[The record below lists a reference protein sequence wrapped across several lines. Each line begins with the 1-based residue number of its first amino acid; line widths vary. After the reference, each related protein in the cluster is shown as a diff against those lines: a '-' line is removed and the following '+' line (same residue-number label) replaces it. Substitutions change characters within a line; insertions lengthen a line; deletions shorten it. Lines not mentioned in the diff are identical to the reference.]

1 MFLLPNQQLERCDRV
16 MQQRVKPHIHTTL
29 AACTLRSFHNPGE
42 PVPSS
47 EFLAKVRNGQ
57 VPFEPFRVPGVWGTT
72 WGTTWFEVNGHI
84 DMAAV
89 KGRKVELMVDLGWL
103 DHRGPGFQSEGL
115 VYRADGTAIKSA
127 NPRNHWIPLVYAD
140 GSSTVELDEHGD
152 FTVYIE
158 AAANPFVEGPTPFSP
173 TELGEEATG
182 TCDFPY
188 TLSRMDVTIFNE
200 DVFAYYMDLETVSS
214 LIRELKDDDPRYW
227 QLAKALQ
234 RSLNI
239 YDERDLETVS
249 AARAALAGVLA
260 EPAASSAIKHI
271 AIGHAH
277 IDSAWLWPVRETRR
291 KVARTVSN
299 VLALMDED
307 PDFTYAMSSAQ
318 QYAWLEEEHPD
329 LFARMKRRIEEG
341 RFIPVGGMWVES
353 DNMIPSGESLVRQIT
368 FGRRYF
374 KEHLGVAPRGIWLPD
389 SFGYTGSWPQI
400 ARRAGFDWFLTQKIS
415 WNDTTKFPHHSFMW
429 EGIDGTRIL
438 THFPPS
444 DTYCSWMSMHELMY
458 SQRNF
463 LDKDLSR
470 NAILLYGFG
479 DGGGGPTREMT
490 ARIRRDHDLAGAPK
504 IEFGTP
510 DQLFDRVRKDIVDD
524 AQGETPVFKGELYL
538 ELHRATL
545 TAQQDMKRGC
555 RQEES
560 MLRVTEYLCA
570 AARIKN
576 PDYVYPRE
584 ELDRIWKTLLLNQ
597 FHDILPG
604 SAIAWVHRQARTEY
618 ARDIARLNE
627 IALEAG
633 RAIAAVEPDDATITD
648 AVIAPYS
655 RQACETWVVRP
666 ASSRAEAGTAS
677 MARVAVTHDGDT
689 IVLDDGR
696 LHVRIEADGT
706 VSSIVDQRTNR
717 ELVPAG
723 TRLGRYEMLK
733 DEPFH
738 WDAWDIQ
745 RDAFLTANALSEAS
759 IASVD
764 ETANGGAV
772 VHAVTRAKGVEI
784 RTGIAL
790 RPGSAT
796 LDFTADVDWHAVEQF
811 LKVDMPVTVQA
822 LNAQY
827 ECQYGLVERPI
838 NKNTRSDDAKFES
851 CTHRFVRI
859 ADADYA
865 AAVVNASTYG
875 SDVSPIHADAAHGT
889 GRGTMVRLSLLSA
902 PLYPDPR
909 TDQGAHSF
917 AWSLVADADMNA
929 VLDEAA
935 RLNSPVIGELP
946 DMAPLVSLADA
957 TGVIV
962 LDWIKLADDGSSDL
976 IVRLYEAAGGNATAT
991 LRLDAAL
998 SDAKASVQEVNLM
1011 EEPELDAELPRALAG
1026 DEPMPADGAIVSLA
1040 PFQLATLRIRR

>member
-47 EFLAKVRNGQ
+47 EFLAKVCNGQ

-260 EPAASSAIKHI
+260 EPAASSAINHI

-374 KEHLGVAPRGIWLPD
+374 KEHLGVTPRGIWLPD

-415 WNDTTKFPHHSFMW
+415 RGTT
-429 EGIDGTRIL
+429 
-438 THFPPS
+438 PPS
-444 DTYCSWMSMHELMY
+444 
-458 SQRNF
+458 
-463 LDKDLSR
+463 SR
-470 NAILLYGFG
+470 T
-479 DGGGGPTREMT
+479 TRS
-490 ARIRRDHDLAGAPK
+490 
-504 IEFGTP
+504 
-510 DQLFDRVRKDIVDD
+510 
-524 AQGETPVFKGELYL
+524 
-538 ELHRATL
+538 
-545 TAQQDMKRGC
+545 C
-555 RQEES
+555 
-560 MLRVTEYLCA
+560 
-570 AARIKN
+570 
-576 PDYVYPRE
+576 
-584 ELDRIWKTLLLNQ
+584 
-597 FHDILPG
+597 
-604 SAIAWVHRQARTEY
+604 
-618 ARDIARLNE
+618 
-627 IALEAG
+627 G
-633 RAIAAVEPDDATITD
+633 R
-648 AVIAPYS
+648 
-655 RQACETWVVRP
+655 
-666 ASSRAEAGTAS
+666 AS
-677 MARVAVTHDGDT
+677 MARVFSRTS
-689 IVLDDGR
+689 R
-696 LHVRIEADGT
+696 PRI
-706 VSSIVDQRTNR
+706 
-717 ELVPAG
+717 P
-723 TRLGRYEMLK
+723 
-733 DEPFH
+733 
-738 WDAWDIQ
+738 
-745 RDAFLTANALSEAS
+745 TA
-759 IASVD
+759 
-764 ETANGGAV
+764 
-772 VHAVTRAKGVEI
+772 
-784 RTGIAL
+784 
-790 RPGSAT
+790 
-796 LDFTADVDWHAVEQF
+796 
-811 LKVDMPVTVQA
+811 
-822 LNAQY
+822 
-827 ECQYGLVERPI
+827 
-838 NKNTRSDDAKFES
+838 
-851 CTHRFVRI
+851 
-859 ADADYA
+859 
-865 AAVVNASTYG
+865 
-875 SDVSPIHADAAHGT
+875 
-889 GRGTMVRLSLLSA
+889 RG
-902 PLYPDPR
+902 
-909 TDQGAHSF
+909 
-917 AWSLVADADMNA
+917 
-929 VLDEAA
+929 
-935 RLNSPVIGELP
+935 
-946 DMAPLVSLADA
+946 
-957 TGVIV
+957 
-962 LDWIKLADDGSSDL
+962 
-976 IVRLYEAAGGNATAT
+976 
-991 LRLDAAL
+991 
-998 SDAKASVQEVNLM
+998 
-1011 EEPELDAELPRALAG
+1011 
-1026 DEPMPADGAIVSLA
+1026 
-1040 PFQLATLRIRR
+1040 

>member
-16 MQQRVKPHIHTTL
+16 MQQRVKPHFHTTL

-115 VYRADGTAIKSA
+115 VYRADGNAIKSA

-182 TCDFPY
+182 ACDFPY
-188 TLSRMDVTIFNE
+188 TLSRMDITIFNE
-200 DVFAYYMDLETVSS
+200 DVFAYDMDLETVSS

-239 YDERDLETVS
+239 YDERDLETVP

-260 EPAASSAIKHI
+260 EPAASSAINHI

-374 KEHLGVAPRGIWLPD
+374 KEHLGVTPRGIWLPD

-429 EGIDGTRIL
+429 EGIDGSRIF
-438 THFPPS
+438 THFPPA
-444 DTYCSWMSMHELMY
+444 DTYAAWCKVQELDY
-458 SQRNF
+458 AEKNF
-463 LDKDLSR
+463 QDKDLADRS
-470 NAILLYGFG
+470 LLLFGFG
-479 DGGGGPTREMT
+479 DGGGGPTRNMMEHLH
-490 ARIRRDHDLAGAPK
+490 RYENLEGVSK
-504 IEFGTP
+504 VSVETP
-510 DQLFDRVRKDIVDD
+510 DEFFVKARRQIERN
-524 AQGETPVFKGELYL
+524 AGPEMPVWKGELYL
-538 ELHRATL
+538 ELHRGTL
-545 TAQQDMKRGC
+545 TSQQDMKRGC

-560 MLRVTEYLCA
+560 LLRTVEYLGA
-570 AARIKN
+570 AATLADPN
-576 PDYVYPRE
+576 YDYPRE
-584 ELDRIWKTLLLNQ
+584 ELDRIWKTLMLNQ

-604 SAIAWVHRQARTEY
+604 SSIAWVHREAREDY
-618 ARDIARLNE
+618 RRDLKRLAE
-627 IALEAG
+627 IAQDMC
-633 RAIAAVEPDDATITD
+633 AVLRKANP
-648 AVIAPYS
+648 
-655 RQACETWVVRP
+655 QADLL
-666 ASSRAEAGTAS
+666 AEARISQFRNDGAS
-677 MARVAVTHDGDT
+677 WHASRINEPTNALSVLTQTSENGRVLLANGVLSVT
-689 IVLDDGR
+689 
-696 LHVRIEADGT
+696 IEADGT
-706 VSSIVDQRTNR
+706 ISSLFDEEHNH

-723 TRLGRYEMLK
+723 TRLGRYELLK
-733 DEPFH
+733 DEPAV
-738 WDAWDIQ
+738 WDAWEIE
-745 RDAFLTANALSEAS
+745 RESLLMANAVTGS
-759 IASVD
+759 IESVNT
-764 ETANGGAV
+764 ENGAAQVHVHTADGDTV
-772 VHAVTRAKGVEI
+772 ITTTI
-784 RTGIAL
+784 TL
-790 RPGSAT
+790 RPGSHT
-796 LDFTADVDWHAVEQF
+796 LDFHADIDWHERERF
-811 LKVDMPVTVQA
+811 LKVDLPLGIVADQA
-822 LNAQY
+822 TY
-827 ECQYGLVERPI
+827 DCQYGLIRRPI
-838 NKNTRSDDAKFES
+838 VKNTASDEAKYESSTNRFAIIGDAG
-851 CTHRFVRI
+851 
-859 ADADYA
+859 YA
-865 AAVVNASTYG
+865 AAVINGSVYG
-875 SDVSPIHADAAHGT
+875 SDASPIAGNVAE
-889 GRGTMVRLSLLSA
+889 GRDSGTMFRLSLLSA
-902 PLYPDPR
+902 PTFPDPR
-909 TDQGAHSF
+909 TDIGSHEF
-917 AWSLVADADMNA
+917 DWSVVADATVDR
-929 VLDEAA
+929 VLDAA
-935 RLNSPVIGELP
+935 GVLNAPVLHDVP
-946 DMAPLVSLADA
+946 DITPLASIESVNG
-957 TGVIV
+957 TVV
-962 LDWIKLADDGSSDL
+962 LDWMKLADDGSGDL
-976 IVRLYEAAGGNATAT
+976 IVRAYEAAGGQA
-991 LRLDAAL
+991 DAML
-998 SDAKASVQEVNLM
+998 HVC
-1011 EEPELDAELPRALAG
+1011 PALAG
-1026 DEPMPADGAIVSLA
+1026 ASVHETNVLEGDDLAADLPVALQDGRQNAEGATLHFG
-1040 PFQLATLRIRR
+1040 PFQLATLRITR